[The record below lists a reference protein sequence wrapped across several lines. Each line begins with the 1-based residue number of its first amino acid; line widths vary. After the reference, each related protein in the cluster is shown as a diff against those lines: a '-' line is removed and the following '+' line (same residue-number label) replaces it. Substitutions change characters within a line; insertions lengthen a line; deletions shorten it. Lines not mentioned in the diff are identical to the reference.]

1 MKYALAL
8 LAAIAIVAMG
18 LIAYTLS
25 DNPHDFAEDDCLK
38 CHLDPSDH
46 PKAMRTSIS
55 RMCEGCHRKVM
66 RKSSHPVERSP
77 RLVRI
82 PEDLPLSNGKITCN
96 TCHNVHEKRF
106 SSFGLKTYFLRRP
119 AIGREF
125 CLSCHETKRSTDS
138 HAELLAVAHEGSRY
152 SVADDSNPLD
162 PMSLDCIGCHDG
174 SLGPAV
180 SYKLGQGVWNHD
192 SGVHPIGV
200 AYRES
205 RMRRGGLIP
214 VSMLDKRLRLFG
226 GKIGCGTCHDIYSK
240 LPNMLAMSNAGSD
253 LCLSCHRK

>member
-1 MKYALAL
+1 MKIALAM
-8 LAAIAIVAMG
+8 LAVVGVIAMG
-18 LIAYTLS
+18 LVAYTLS
-25 DNPHDFAEDDCLK
+25 DNPHDFSQEDCVA

-55 RMCEGCHRKVM
+55 RMCDRCHRKM
-66 RKSSHPVERSP
+66 TRRSSHPVDRAPE
-77 RLVRI
+77 LARI

-106 SSFGLKTYFLRRP
+106 AAFGSKTYLLRRP

-125 CLSCHETKRSTDS
+125 CLACHETRRSQDT
-138 HAELLAVAHEGSRY
+138 HMELLAVAHEGNKY
-152 SVADDSNPLD
+152 TVVDDSNPLD
-162 PMSLDCIGCHDG
+162 PLSLDCIGCHDG
-174 SLGPAV
+174 SIGRVV
-180 SYKLGQGVWNHD
+180 SHRIGQGAWSHD
-192 SGVHPIGV
+192 SGAHPIGV
-200 AYRES
+200 GYRES
-205 RMRRGGLIP
+205 RMRKGGLVP

-226 GKIGCGTCHDIYSK
+226 GKVGCGTCHDIYSK